1 MSFGAKKEDA
11 EDITQNMYL
20 KINTLV
26 NSGLDITF
34 DQDINKFYIY
44 RTLKSL
50 FYDQCRK
57 EAKIHKVN
65 IEYLEKYVKEEE
77 EYKEKDVAGK
87 IKEYNK
93 ILDELYWYDRK
104 VWELTREKSIA
115 EVSKLTNI
123 SYYSLYNTV
132 KGVKRLIKEKIQWDL
147 ET

>member
-11 EDITQNMYL
+11 EDITQTMYL
-20 KINTLV
+20 KIHGLI

-50 FYDQCRK
+50 FYDKCRK
-57 EAKIHKVN
+57 EAKIQKVN

-77 EYKEKDVAGK
+77 QYKEKDIPNK
-87 IKEYNK
+87 IKQYNK

-115 EVSKLTNI
+115 EISKLTNI

>member
-11 EDITQNMYL
+11 EDITQTMYL
-20 KINTLV
+20 KIHGLI

-50 FYDQCRK
+50 FYDKCRK
-57 EAKIHKVN
+57 EAKIQKVN

-77 EYKEKDVAGK
+77 QYKEKDIPNK
-87 IKEYNK
+87 IKQYNK

>member
-11 EDITQNMYL
+11 EDITQSMYL
-20 KINTLV
+20 KIHALI

-34 DQDINKFYIY
+34 DDDINKFYIY

-57 EAKIHKVN
+57 EAKIQKVN
-65 IEYLEKYVKEEE
+65 IEYLEKYIKEEQ
-77 EYKEKDVAGK
+77 EYKEKDIAGK

-147 ET
+147 EI

>member
-11 EDITQNMYL
+11 EDITQSMYL
-20 KINTLV
+20 KIHALI

-34 DQDINKFYIY
+34 DDDINKFYIY

-57 EAKIHKVN
+57 EAKIQKVN
-65 IEYLEKYVKEEE
+65 IDYLKKYIKEEE
-77 EYKEKDVAGK
+77 EYKEKDIAGK

-147 ET
+147 EI

>member
-1 MSFGAKKEDA
+1 
-11 EDITQNMYL
+11 MYI
-20 KINTLV
+20 KINTLI

-57 EAKIHKVN
+57 EAKIQKVN
-65 IEYLEKYVKEEE
+65 IEYLEKYIKEEE

>member
-20 KINTLV
+20 KINTLL
-26 NSGLDITF
+26 NSGLCITF
-34 DQDINKFYIY
+34 EDDINKFYIY

-57 EAKIHKVN
+57 EAKIQKVN
-65 IEYLEKYVKEEE
+65 IDYLKKYIKEEE
-77 EYKEKDVAGK
+77 EYKEKDIAGK